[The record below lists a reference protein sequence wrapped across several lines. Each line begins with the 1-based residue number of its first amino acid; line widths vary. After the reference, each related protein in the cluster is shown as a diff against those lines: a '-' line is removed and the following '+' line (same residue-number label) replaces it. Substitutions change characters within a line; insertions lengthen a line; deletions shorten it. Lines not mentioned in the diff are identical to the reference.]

1 MNKPAAQF
9 KKIVEYALP
18 WLVLAILFFYSYI
31 EFFQHPF
38 GFAWHPDGSIS
49 FVYVQQTAAPTLM
62 VGDRI
67 VQIGE
72 LSWDAFRSDLRKTF
86 FEGVKTGEI
95 TAVTVERNGELIT
108 VPWSLPGFNR
118 GEFFS
123 QLLSQWFMAYFF
135 WTAGLLTVMF
145 LRPKDERWWLML
157 AFNFL
162 TAIWLV
168 AGTGL
173 SNFHLW
179 YSALILRMA
188 IWLCIPIYLHLHW
201 VFPKSLG
208 KLPKSLVG
216 AGYLLALVLMIA
228 QWFQAL
234 PGSLYFLG
242 FLIAIL
248 GSLILLIVHVFRQ
261 VEVRREVGFMA
272 VLGFV
277 AFLPSIVL
285 GAAYVWIEKVPQ
297 ISMFAMVSFAAI
309 PFSYLYI
316 AFRRQMGDLELR
328 VNRIVSAYFFIVL
341 LGVVGV
347 PLFAIANLWL
357 PATSH
362 TVIVGTVT
370 TLLVAMLSIWGF
382 PRFQTF
388 MEHHLLGIPMASDQ
402 IHENYARRTAT
413 DTSIA
418 ALVELLEKVMLPSLL
433 VRQFVFLQFDHDS
446 AKVLLASG
454 VDPQQFNDDRSLSG
468 LSALK
473 KDVLDGNQSF
483 KSYPWVRLA
492 LPLKVGEEVL
502 GLWLFGRRDPDDF
515 YSQLEFPLF
524 QSLADQTAIALSNI
538 IQTERLH
545 TAYQNDI
552 KRNEL
557 GRQYLALELHDGI
570 LNKMAALMMK
580 LDDQNLTPEFQ
591 EAYKELT
598 TQLRGMVKDLRPTML
613 NYGIQLAIQDY
624 ADTLQEHLEGKGH
637 VVVDLKSD
645 GCRYSEEI
653 ELHLLRIV
661 QEACTNA
668 LRHAAPT
675 LITIS
680 GQLDAER
687 IELCVRD
694 NGSGFNPRENLDLNS
709 LQTSGHFGVAG
720 MFERGELIGADIKI
734 EADPAG
740 GTRVQIKCKPARI
753 QGSAAAH

>member
-1 MNKPAAQF
+1 MNKSAAQF
-9 KKIVEYALP
+9 KKIVEYTLP
-18 WLVLAILFFYSYI
+18 WLVLVTLFFYSYI

-49 FVYVQQTAAPTLM
+49 FVYIQQTAAPTLM

-67 VQIGE
+67 VQIGT
-72 LSWDAFRSDLRKTF
+72 LSWDAFHSDLRKTF
-86 FEGVKTGEI
+86 FEDVKTGEI

-135 WTAGLLTVMF
+135 WIAGLLTVMF

-201 VFPKSLG
+201 VFPKPLG

-272 VLGFV
+272 VLGFF

-285 GAAYVWIEKVPQ
+285 GAGYVWIEKVPQ

-328 VNRIVSAYFFIVL
+328 VNRIVSAYFFLIL
-341 LGVVGV
+341 LGVIGV

-357 PATSH
+357 PSSSGTL
-362 TVIVGTVT
+362 IVGIVT

-388 MEHHLLGIPMASDQ
+388 MEHNLLGIPMASDQ

-413 DTSIA
+413 NTSIA
-418 ALVELLEKVMLPSLL
+418 ALVELLDKVMLPSLL
-433 VRQFVFLQFDHDS
+433 VRQFLFLQFDHDS

-454 VDPQQFNDDRSLSG
+454 VDPQQFNNDRSLSS

-473 KDVLDGNQSF
+473 KGVLEGNQSF

-492 LPLKVGEEVL
+492 LPLKVGEDVL
-502 GLWLFGRRDPDDF
+502 GLWLFGRRDPDDH
-515 YSQLEFPLF
+515 YSQKELPMLK
-524 QSLADQTAIALSNI
+524 SLANQTAVALSNI

-545 TAYQNDI
+545 AAYQNDI
-552 KRNEL
+552 KRTEL
-557 GRQYLALELHDGI
+557 GRKRLALELHDSI

-591 EAYKELT
+591 KTYNEMTA
-598 TQLRGMVKDLRPTML
+598 QLRGMVKDLRPTML
-613 NYGIQLAIQDY
+613 FYGIQLVIQDY
-624 ADTLQEHLEGKGH
+624 TDTLRERLAGKVR
-637 VVVDLKSD
+637 VVVELKSD
-645 GCRYSEEI
+645 GSRYSEET

-661 QEACTNA
+661 QESCTNA
-668 LRHAAPT
+668 LHHAAPT
-675 LITIS
+675 QITIA
-680 GQLDAER
+680 GQLDAGS
-687 IELCVRD
+687 IEISVQD
-694 NGSGFNPRENLDLNS
+694 NGSGFKPDEKLDLNS
-709 LQTSGHFGVAG
+709 LQANGHFGVAG
-720 MFERGELIGADIKI
+720 MFERAELIGADIKI
-734 EADPAG
+734 ESEPMK
-740 GTRVQIKCKPARI
+740 GTRVQINCKPGRV
-753 QGSAAAH
+753 